1 MVIKSIGND
10 KVSVIPKNININFY
24 TGGIISKDTLNID
37 NVSMYFDDDYFHIL
51 FYKQSFMKTEKII
64 STIQIKEN
72 LFEDSNEFI
81 TYILKIEGEIQ
92 KISKYDEKNKLFK
105 NKFIDKEFK
114 LNDIN
119 KYKRFEINMR
129 FQHKSDKVINDKNS
143 EIKEIPDEKLIDIR
157 YELINNNN
165 DFENNS
171 MSDLDEA
178 YLNLSNSED
187 NE

>member
-1 MVIKSIGND
+1 ME
-10 KVSVIPKNININFY
+10 
-24 TGGIISKDTLNID
+24 
-37 NVSMYFDDDYFHIL
+37 
-51 FYKQSFMKTEKII
+51 TEKIK

-92 KISKYDEKNKLFK
+92 KIAKYDEKNILYQKFK
-105 NKFIDKEFK
+105 DTEFK

-129 FQHKSDKVINDKNS
+129 FQHKSDIVINDKPP
-143 EIKEIPDEKLIDIR
+143 EIKEIYEKKLIEIS

-165 DFENNS
+165 DIENN
-171 MSDLDEA
+171 MSDVDEEDS
-178 YLNLSNSED
+178 NLSNSEE
-187 NE
+187 NEEN